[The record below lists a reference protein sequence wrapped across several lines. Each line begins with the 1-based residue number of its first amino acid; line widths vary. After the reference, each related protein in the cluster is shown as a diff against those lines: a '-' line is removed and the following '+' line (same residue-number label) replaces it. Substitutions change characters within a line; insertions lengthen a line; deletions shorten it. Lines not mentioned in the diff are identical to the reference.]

1 MDDVINRHNSIAE
14 ENVKSNGRPATNE
27 YGEWSS
33 QMNDR
38 IRDAFEET
46 KDLSD
51 EEREKRLKEMDEV
64 VKEDL
69 E

>member
-14 ENVKSNGRPATNE
+14 ENIKSNGRPAKNE

-33 QMNDR
+33 QMTDR
-38 IRDAFEET
+38 IHDAFEET
-46 KDLSD
+46 EDLTD

-69 E
+69 K